1 MGYQSKELALAAAGA
16 ATGGESRWGRGG
28 EYFFL
33 ITSLSR
39 RRERGERLRSV
50 HKGW

>member
-16 ATGGESRWGRGG
+16 ATGGESRMGARGV
-28 EYFFL
+28 YFFL
-33 ITSLSR
+33 ITSLSH
-39 RRERGERLRSV
+39 RERGKCLRSV